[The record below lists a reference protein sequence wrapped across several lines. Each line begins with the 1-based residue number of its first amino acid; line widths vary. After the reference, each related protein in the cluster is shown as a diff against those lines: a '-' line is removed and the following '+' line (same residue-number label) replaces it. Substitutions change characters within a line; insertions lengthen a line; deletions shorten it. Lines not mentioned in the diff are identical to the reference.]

1 MEFREKKL
9 QKNIQSKKLNQI
21 KITTYTTLQL
31 TTMMPVYIT
40 PHRQFATIEPENEV
54 PPPIV
59 RLNLEISEYINS
71 RRWADYDDDE
81 PLPEVIFGKKMK
93 QVSPQNLLDKFNSP
107 DDQNWR
113 RVDNEGDTQSEWVTV
128 KRRAKSRYIKGKA
141 Y

>member
-1 MEFREKKL
+1 
-9 QKNIQSKKLNQI
+9 
-21 KITTYTTLQL
+21 
-31 TTMMPVYIT
+31 MMPVYIT

-59 RLNLEISEYINS
+59 RRLNLEIAEHVNP

-93 QVSPQNLLDKFNSP
+93 QVSPQNLLDKFNSS

-113 RVDNEGDTQSEWVTV
+113 RVDNEEDTQSEWVTV
-128 KRRAKSRYIKGKA
+128 KRRAKSRYLKGKA
-141 Y
+141 